1 MQNKE
6 QQRMDNNSPS
16 GMSPIERRAS
26 ISLAAIMATR
36 MLGLFMIL
44 PVFALYAESLPDA
57 TPMLIGL
64 AIGIYGLTQALL
76 QIPFGMASDKFG
88 RRGMITLGLIL
99 FAVGSVVAASADS
112 LMGIIVGRALQ
123 GAGAVA
129 AVIMALTADLT
140 REEQRTKA
148 MAIIG
153 MSIGSAFTLA
163 LVAGPLLNSWIG
175 VSGIF
180 WFTAIL
186 ALLAIVI
193 LWTLVPQPTQSH
205 MHHDAQL
212 DPSLTLSV
220 LGDTQLLR
228 LDAGIF
234 ILHTI
239 LTATFIVV
247 PFVLR
252 DSLGID
258 VGLHS
263 WVYLPVLVLSAG
275 AMVPFIIVAEKKRK
289 MKQLFVSAVTILGLS
304 LLTMSQWYENA
315 IAFFIL
321 LWLFFTAFNFLE
333 ASLPSLVSKTAHAA
347 RKGTAMGVYSSSQ
360 FLGAFVGGSAGGVLY
375 GEFGIGGVFSFSALL
390 IAVWWV
396 LAITMR
402 QPSYL
407 SNLVMPVQNLDAAQ
421 ASELAG
427 KLETVAGVVEAVVLI
442 EENEVYLKVDNKL
455 LDRDTLQELIP
466 S

>member
-1 MQNKE
+1 MQDKQ
-6 QQRMDNNSPS
+6 QQRSSNSAP
-16 GMSPIERRAS
+16 GMSRVERRAS
-26 ISLAAIMATR
+26 VSLAAIMATR

-44 PVFALYAESLPDA
+44 PIFALYAESLPDA
-57 TPMLIGL
+57 SPILIGM

-88 RRGMITLGLIL
+88 RRRMITLGLVL
-99 FAVGSVVAASADS
+99 FALGSVAAATADS
-112 LMGIIVGRALQ
+112 LAGIILGRALQ

-140 REEQRTKA
+140 REEHRTKA

-153 MSIGSAFTLA
+153 MSIGGAFTLA
-163 LVAGPLLNSWIG
+163 LVIGPLLNSWIG

-180 WFTAIL
+180 WFTAVL

-193 LWTLVPQPTQSH
+193 LWTQVPQPVQSH

-212 DPSLTLSV
+212 DPGLTWGV
-220 LGDTQLLR
+220 LKDSQLLR

-258 VGLHS
+258 SGQHS
-263 WVYLPVLVLSAG
+263 WVYLPVLLLSAG
-275 AMVPFIIVAEKKRK
+275 AMVPFIIIAEKKRK
-289 MKQLFVSAVTILGLS
+289 MKQIFVLAVTTLGITLFA
-304 LLTMSQWYENA
+304 MSQWYTHTV
-315 IAFFIL
+315 AFFAL

-360 FLGAFVGGSAGGVLY
+360 FMGAFVGGSAGGWLY
-375 GEFGIGGVFSFSALL
+375 GEHGISGVFVCCALL
-390 IAVWWV
+390 IIVWWL
-396 LAITMR
+396 LAVTMR
-402 QPSYL
+402 APSYL
-407 SNLVMPVQNLDAAQ
+407 ANIVMPVKDLDATQ
-421 ASELAG
+421 ATELAA
-427 KLETVAGVVEAVVLI
+427 KLESVTGVVEAVVII
-442 EENEVYLKVDNKL
+442 EENEAYLKVDNRL
-455 LDRDTLQELIP
+455 LDRKAVSQLIEL
-466 S
+466 

>member
-1 MQNKE
+1 MQSKE
-6 QQRMDNNSPS
+6 QQSMENSSS
-16 GMSPIERRAS
+16 GMNRVERRAS
-26 ISLAAIMATR
+26 MSLAAIMATR

-57 TPMLIGL
+57 TPLLIGV

-88 RRGMITLGLIL
+88 RRRMITLGLIL
-99 FAVGSVVAASADS
+99 FAIGSVVAASADS
-112 LMGIIVGRALQ
+112 LIGIIIGRALQ
-123 GAGAVA
+123 GGGAVA

-148 MAIIG
+148 MAVIG
-153 MSIGSAFTLA
+153 MSIGGAFTLA
-163 LVAGPLLNSWIG
+163 LVIGPLLNSWIG
-175 VSGIF
+175 ISGIF

-186 ALLAIVI
+186 ALLAMLV
-193 LWTLVPQPTQSH
+193 LWTQVPQPAQSH

-212 DPSLTLSV
+212 DPGLTWSV
-220 LGDTQLLR
+220 LKDTQLLR
-228 LDAGIF
+228 LDAGIL

-252 DSLGID
+252 DSLGIE

-263 WVYLPVLVLSAG
+263 WVYLPVLLLSAG
-275 AMVPFIIVAEKKRK
+275 AMVPFIIIAEKKRK
-289 MKQLFVSAVTILGLS
+289 MKLIFVGAITVLGFS
-304 LLTMSQWYENA
+304 LLGMSQWYESA
-315 IAFFIL
+315 TVFFIL
-321 LWLFFTAFNFLE
+321 LWLLFTAFNFLE

-360 FLGAFVGGSAGGVLY
+360 FLGAFIGGSAGGWLY
-375 GEFGIGGVFSFSALL
+375 GELGISSVFLFL
-390 IAVWWV
+390 AVFIGFWWI

-402 QPSYL
+402 PPAYL
-407 SNLVMPVQNLDAAQ
+407 ANLVMPVQDLDESQ
-421 ASELAG
+421 ASTLAAE
-427 KLETVAGVVEAVVLI
+427 LETVAGVVEVVI
-442 EENEVYLKVDNKL
+442 ITDENEAYLKVDNQL
-455 LDRDTLQELIP
+455 LDRDTLHALLPPQ
-466 S
+466 

>member
-1 MQNKE
+1 MQAKE
-6 QQRMDNNSPS
+6 QQSIENSAS
-16 GMSPIERRAS
+16 GMSRVERRAS
-26 ISLAAIMATR
+26 ISLATIMATR

-44 PVFALYAESLPDA
+44 PVFALYADSLPDSS
-57 TPMLIGL
+57 PVLIGL

-88 RRGMITLGLIL
+88 RRSMITIGLLL
-99 FAVGSVVAASADS
+99 FALGSVVAASADS
-112 LMGIIVGRALQ
+112 LLGIIFGRALQ

-153 MSIGSAFTLA
+153 MSIGGAFTLA

-180 WFTAIL
+180 WFTAVL

-193 LWTLVPQPTQSH
+193 LWTQVPQPAQSH

-212 DPSLTLSV
+212 DPNLTMSV
-220 LGDTQLLR
+220 LADTQLLR

-258 VGLHS
+258 AGLHS
-263 WVYLPVLVLSAG
+263 WVYLPILLLSAA
-275 AMVPFIIVAEKKRK
+275 AMVPFIIIAEKKRK
-289 MKQLFVSAVTILGLS
+289 MKLIFVGAVTVLGLS
-304 LLTMSQWYENA
+304 LFGMSQWYETMV
-315 IAFFIL
+315 AFFAL
-321 LWLFFTAFNFLE
+321 LWLFFVAFNFLE

-360 FLGAFVGGSAGGVLY
+360 FLGAFVGGSAGGLLY
-375 GEFGIGGVFSFSALL
+375 GEFGVSGVFVFSALL
-390 IAVWWV
+390 IVIWWILAV
-396 LAITMR
+396 TMR
-402 QPSYL
+402 PPRYL
-407 SNLVMPVQNLDAAQ
+407 ANLVMPVQDLDTAQ
-421 ASELAG
+421 ASELAV
-427 KLETVAGVVEAVVLI
+427 KLEAITGVVEVVVI
-442 EENEVYLKVDNKL
+442 AEENEAYLKVDNL
-455 LDRDTLQELIP
+455 VLDRDALETVLP

>member
-1 MQNKE
+1 MQDN
-6 QQRMDNNSPS
+6 QQHSQTDNSS
-16 GMSPIERRAS
+16 GMNVIERRAS

-44 PVFALYAESLPDA
+44 PVFALFAESLADA
-57 TPMLIGL
+57 TPFLIGL

-88 RRGMITLGLIL
+88 RRGMITIGLVL
-99 FAVGSVVAASADS
+99 FALGSVVAAMSDT
-112 LMGIIVGRALQ
+112 LLGIIMGRALQ

-153 MSIGSAFTLA
+153 MSIGGAFTLA
-163 LVAGPLLNSWIG
+163 LVAGPLLNHWVG

-180 WFTAIL
+180 WFTAVL

-193 LWTLVPQPTQSH
+193 LWTQVPEPVQSH

-212 DPSLTLSV
+212 DIGLTKSV
-220 LGDTQLLR
+220 LADTQLLR
-228 LDAGIF
+228 LDAGIL
-234 ILHTI
+234 ILHAI
-239 LTATFIVV
+239 LTSTFVVV

-258 VGLHS
+258 VSHHS
-263 WVYLPVLVLSAG
+263 WVYLPVLLLSAA
-275 AMVPFIIVAEKKRK
+275 AMVPFIILAEKKRK
-289 MKQLFVSAVTILGLS
+289 MKQIFVGAVS
-304 LLTMSQWYENA
+304 LLGISLFAMSQWYTSA
-315 IAFFIL
+315 IVFFVL

-360 FLGAFVGGSAGGVLY
+360 FFGAFIGGSAGGWLY
-375 GEFGIGGVFSFSALL
+375 GELGISGVFIFASMM
-390 IAVWWV
+390 IAVWWI
-396 LAITMR
+396 LAVTMR
-402 QPSYL
+402 PPSYL
-407 SNLVMPVQNLDAAQ
+407 SNLVMAVKDLTAQ
-421 ASELAG
+421 EASELAM
-427 KLETVAGVVEAVVLI
+427 KLEQVAGVVEVVVI
-442 EENEVYLKVDNKL
+442 AEENEAYLKVDNKY
-455 LDRDTLQELIP
+455 LDRETLEEILAT
-466 S
+466 

>member
-1 MQNKE
+1 MQAKE
-6 QQRMDNNSPS
+6 QQSMGNEVS
-16 GMSPIERRAS
+16 GMSPLERRAS

-44 PVFALYAESLPDA
+44 PVFALYAESLPDSS
-57 TPMLIGL
+57 PLLIGL

-88 RRGMITLGLIL
+88 RRSMITIGLLL
-99 FAVGSVVAASADS
+99 FALGSVAAASADS
-112 LMGIIVGRALQ
+112 LMEIIFGRALQ

-148 MAIIG
+148 MAVIG
-153 MSIGSAFTLA
+153 MSIGGAFTLA
-163 LVAGPLLNSWIG
+163 LVIGPLLNSVIG

-193 LWTLVPQPTQSH
+193 LWTQVPQPVQSH

-212 DPSLTLSV
+212 DPGLTWSV
-220 LGDTQLLR
+220 LKDTQLLR

-239 LTATFIVV
+239 LTSTFIVV

-252 DSLGID
+252 DSLGIE
-258 VGLHS
+258 VGHHS
-263 WVYLPVLVLSAG
+263 WVYLPVLLLSAG

-289 MKQLFVSAVTILGLS
+289 MKQIFVSAVTILGLS

-315 IAFFIL
+315 IVFFVL

-360 FLGAFVGGSAGGVLY
+360 FLGAFVGGSGGGLLY
-375 GEFGIGGVFSFSALL
+375 GEFGISGVFISSALL
-390 IAVWWV
+390 IVVWWV

-402 QPSYL
+402 PPLYL
-407 SNLVMPVQNLDAAQ
+407 ANIVMPAHGLDEAQ
-421 ASELAG
+421 ASELAA
-427 KLETVAGVVEAVVLI
+427 KLETVAGVVEVVVII
-442 EENEVYLKVDNKL
+442 EENEAYLKVDNQL
-455 LDRDTLQELIP
+455 LDRDTLQELLP